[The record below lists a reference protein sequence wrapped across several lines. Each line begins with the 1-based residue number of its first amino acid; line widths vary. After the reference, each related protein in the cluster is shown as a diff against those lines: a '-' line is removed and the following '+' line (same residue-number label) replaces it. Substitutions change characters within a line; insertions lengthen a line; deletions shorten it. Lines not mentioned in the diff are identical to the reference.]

1 MLPRVMFIFISV
13 MFSVSTVNAQRGGD
27 TFNPLPQRTVE
38 TDREALRLMRNDK
51 LDLVLPGAMRDNNM
65 DMWIHV
71 TRGAGIFARGNPEP
85 MAQQFGRVSGYL
97 IFTDLGDRIERAV
110 FGSAGIVENIDI
122 QGSLNVARAF
132 GGYNYNNLDPRQS
145 FSVPEVYD
153 EIREFVAERDPQ
165 RIAVNYS
172 ELLPVADGISN
183 SQYLKFERI
192 LGPKYSQRI
201 VSAENVILDFIVRRT
216 SREIAAQTEVLALAR
231 QRGLQNIAKIVPGVT
246 TIGDISGRLYYSAGT
261 NPEETVKDFP
271 PDARL
276 FLNNPDYVL
285 QRGDFFVGG
294 GGGGPRGSYMGF
306 GVDTKIH
313 CYILREG
320 ETKVPE
326 FLQYAWD
333 QGKKA
338 QGIIQRNVRVG
349 MTAGESLEAIVKA
362 MEEAG
367 YIFTPLTD
375 VGTEDYKE
383 IQEAL
388 ANTDKS
394 GFYL

>member
-1 MLPRVMFIFISV
+1 M
-13 MFSVSTVNAQRGGD
+13 
-27 TFNPLPQRTVE
+27 
-38 TDREALRLMRNDK
+38 
-51 LDLVLPGAMRDNNM
+51 
-65 DMWIHV
+65 
-71 TRGAGIFARGNPEP
+71 
-85 MAQQFGRVSGYL
+85 
-97 IFTDLGDRIERAV
+97 
-110 FGSAGIVENIDI
+110 
-122 QGSLNVARAF
+122 
-132 GGYNYNNLDPRQS
+132 
-145 FSVPEVYD
+145 
-153 EIREFVAERDPQ
+153 
-165 RIAVNYS
+165 
-172 ELLPVADGISN
+172 
-183 SQYLKFERI
+183 
-192 LGPKYSQRI
+192 
-201 VSAENVILDFIVRRT
+201 
-216 SREIAAQTEVLALAR
+216 
-231 QRGLQNIAKIVPGVT
+231 
-246 TIGDISGRLYYSAGT
+246 
-261 NPEETVKDFP
+261 
-271 PDARL
+271 
-276 FLNNPDYVL
+276 NNPDYVL

-338 QGIIQRNVRVG
+338 QGIIQRNIRVG